1 MKIWVYRAE
10 VNWCADH
17 EVEVLI
23 KANTLGFLEKI
34 FYKCRRRRIMCED
47 RRNTCYKKDVCD
59 KCPALEESEWVIEY
73 QKHFNN
79 DPDEGYEE
87 WTSEI
92 VHCKNC
98 GKRPCADKRSN
109 YCPNC
114 GKKMINPR

>member
-1 MKIWVYRAE
+1 
-10 VNWCADH
+10 
-17 EVEVLI
+17 
-23 KANTLGFLEKI
+23 
-34 FYKCRRRRIMCED
+34 MCED
-47 RRNTCYKKDVCD
+47 RHNTCCKKDFCD

-92 VHCKNC
+92 VRCKNC
-98 GKRPCADKRSN
+98 GERPCADKRSN

-114 GKKMINPR
+114 GKKMINSKEKE

>member
-1 MKIWVYRAE
+1 M
-10 VNWCADH
+10 
-17 EVEVLI
+17 
-23 KANTLGFLEKI
+23 G
-34 FYKCRRRRIMCED
+34 ED
-47 RRNTCYKKDVCD
+47 RRNTCYKRDFCD
-59 KCPALEESEWVIEY
+59 KCPALEESEWIIEY

-98 GKRPCADKRSN
+98 GERPCADKRSN

-114 GKKMINPR
+114 GMKMINPKEKE